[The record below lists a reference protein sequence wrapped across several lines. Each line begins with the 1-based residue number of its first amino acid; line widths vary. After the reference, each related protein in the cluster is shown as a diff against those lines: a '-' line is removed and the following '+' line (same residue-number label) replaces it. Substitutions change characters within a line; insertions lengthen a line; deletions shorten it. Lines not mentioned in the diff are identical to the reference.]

1 MQNIKKYFGFE
12 VKVSNFLH
20 PEDFSIIKDNVISFA
35 NSEGLDLDQY
45 RIYLHQLVILANES
59 HFGLGGGLPAR
70 VENVLLKF
78 SVNYKQK
85 RDGDIIFKNN
95 LLEEMKGIKS
105 YTLPHE
111 ICYTIPP
118 AYFLDKQ
125 QFQNAIV
132 TFVSNSLR
140 REDFKKIKVCVSANA
155 TEAFRPLIKS
165 NLAAES
171 ITNLDLPLNKGV
183 NFDSEITLKL
193 QGELGEIKMPEDD
206 SKTTNIFNIQ
216 QAGAVSASGQI
227 TTNNNLNQ
235 QQQGIPSDH
244 VIKEMKHLQTLL
256 DKEGYPE
263 SRKNEVEALTEAI
276 QLADSKSEF
285 IPKLKEAGSWLADK
299 AEKVGVSLVAA
310 AIKGQLG
317 L

>member
-1 MQNIKKYFGFE
+1 M
-12 VKVSNFLH
+12 
-20 PEDFSIIKDNVISFA
+20 
-35 NSEGLDLDQY
+35 
-45 RIYLHQLVILANES
+45 
-59 HFGLGGGLPAR
+59 
-70 VENVLLKF
+70 
-78 SVNYKQK
+78 
-85 RDGDIIFKNN
+85 
-95 LLEEMKGIKS
+95 
-105 YTLPHE
+105 
-111 ICYTIPP
+111 
-118 AYFLDKQ
+118 
-125 QFQNAIV
+125 
-132 TFVSNSLR
+132 
-140 REDFKKIKVCVSANA
+140 
-155 TEAFRPLIKS
+155 
-165 NLAAES
+165 
-171 ITNLDLPLNKGV
+171 

>member
-1 MQNIKKYFGFE
+1 MQNMKKYFGFE

-140 REDFKKIKVCVSANA
+140 REDFKN
-155 TEAFRPLIKS
+155 KS
-165 NLAAES
+165 LCFS
-171 ITNLDLPLNKGV
+171 
-183 NFDSEITLKL
+183 
-193 QGELGEIKMPEDD
+193 
-206 SKTTNIFNIQ
+206 
-216 QAGAVSASGQI
+216 
-227 TTNNNLNQ
+227 
-235 QQQGIPSDH
+235 
-244 VIKEMKHLQTLL
+244 
-256 DKEGYPE
+256 
-263 SRKNEVEALTEAI
+263 
-276 QLADSKSEF
+276 
-285 IPKLKEAGSWLADK
+285 
-299 AEKVGVSLVAA
+299 
-310 AIKGQLG
+310 
-317 L
+317 

>member
-1 MQNIKKYFGFE
+1 MQNMKKYFGFE

-20 PEDFSIIKDNVISFA
+20 PEDFSIIKDKLVSFA
-35 NSEGLDLDQY
+35 NSEGLELDQY
-45 RIYLHQLVILANES
+45 RVYLHQLVILANES

-95 LLEEMKGIKS
+95 LLEEMEGVKS

-118 AYFLDKQ
+118 SYFLEKQ

-132 TFVSNSLR
+132 MFVSKSLR

-155 TEAFRPLIKS
+155 TTAFRPLIQS

-183 NFDSEITLKL
+183 DFDSEITLKL
-193 QGELGEIKMPEDD
+193 QGELGEVKMPGDD

-216 QAGAVSASGQI
+216 QAGAVSASGEI

-235 QQQGIPSDH
+235 QQQGIPFDH

-256 DKEGYPE
+256 DKEGFPE
-263 SRKNEVEALTEAI
+263 SRKKEVETLTDAI

>member
-1 MQNIKKYFGFE
+1 MQNMKKYFGFE
-12 VKVSNFLH
+12 VKVSDFLH
-20 PEDFSIIKDNVISFA
+20 PEDFSIIKDKLVDFA

-45 RIYLHQLVILANES
+45 RVYLHQLVILANES
-59 HFGLGGGLPAR
+59 HFGLGGGLPTR

-78 SVNYKQK
+78 SVNYKQR

-95 LLEEMKGIKS
+95 LLEEIEGVKS

-118 AYFLDKQ
+118 SYFLEKQ

-132 TFVSNSLR
+132 TFVSKSLR
-140 REDFKKIKVCVSANA
+140 REEFKKIKVCVSANA
-155 TEAFRPLIKS
+155 TDAFRPLLTSKF
-165 NLAAES
+165 AADS
-171 ITNLDLPLNKGV
+171 ITNLDLPFNKGIE
-183 NFDSEITLKL
+183 FDRQITLKL
-193 QGELGEIKMPEDD
+193 QGELGEVKMPSDD

-216 QAGAVSASGQI
+216 QAGAVSASGEI
-227 TTNNNLNQ
+227 TTNHNLNQ
-235 QQQGIPSDH
+235 QQQGIPFDH
-244 VIKEMKHLQTLL
+244 VIKEMKYLKNLL

-263 SRKNEVEALTEAI
+263 SRKMEVETLNQAI
-276 QLADSKSEF
+276 ELADSKGKF
-285 IPKLKEAGSWLADK
+285 IPKLKEASSWLVDK

-310 AIKGQLG
+310 AIKGEFG